1 MKILITGGAGFIG
14 SAVVRRAIAVGYDV
28 VNVDCLTYAGNLE
41 AVRSVCGNSN
51 YQFENVDIR
60 NQSTLLTVF
69 EKHKP
74 DAVIHLAA
82 ETHVD
87 RSINTPK
94 QFIETNVLGTYNM
107 LECASSILQDKGTK
121 QTFRFIHVSTDEVF
135 GSLTLDTSDRFTEES
150 QYKPNSP
157 YSASKA
163 SSDHFVR
170 AWTETYGFP
179 AIITNCSNNYG
190 PFQNPEKLIPLVI
203 TRALKNQTIP
213 IYGDGKNVR
222 DWLYVD
228 DHADALLTILSKG
241 RIGQSYNI
249 GGNNEFSNLEVVET
263 ICDHLETANPVHK
276 QKYKSLIKFVEDR
289 PGHDR
294 RYAIDA
300 TKLKAEINWCT
311 KTAFPDGIK
320 ATIDWYLSN
329 KT

>member
-1 MKILITGGAGFIG
+1 M
-14 SAVVRRAIAVGYDV
+14 
-28 VNVDCLTYAGNLE
+28 
-41 AVRSVCGNSN
+41 
-51 YQFENVDIR
+51 
-60 NQSTLLTVF
+60 
-69 EKHKP
+69 
-74 DAVIHLAA
+74 
-82 ETHVD
+82 
-87 RSINTPK
+87 
-94 QFIETNVLGTYNM
+94 
-107 LECASSILQDKGTK
+107 
-121 QTFRFIHVSTDEVF
+121 F